1 MKWFDKLKKY
11 ILDPVWLF
19 HDQKLIPTF
28 FSEVKNSFWWN
39 LTGWKSESMSDK
51 HGQLLAEMNL
61 CGIWLLYSNATYIFM
76 VSRTVPV
83 AYAGNV

>member
-1 MKWFDKLKKY
+1 
-11 ILDPVWLF
+11 
-19 HDQKLIPTF
+19 
-28 FSEVKNSFWWN
+28 
-39 LTGWKSESMSDK
+39 MSDK

-76 VSRTVPV
+76 VARAVPV